1 MPEESIGERIK
12 ALRVGQGKTLSDLGE
27 RANLSISYL
36 SQIERDKTTP
46 SISTL
51 TSIAKALDVGL
62 RYFFETEAETA
73 VVVRRGEEGVTIS
86 SDTRA
91 ACQPLTPEVGETK
104 LDVCRITLP
113 PHAPSESL
121 PQRAGEELAFVLSGE
136 LTITIGDEQF
146 LLSAGDSV
154 HYNALEPHC
163 WQNFGS
169 EPCAVIWSHAIPWS
183 EHQS

>member
-1 MPEESIGERIK
+1 MQEESIGERIK
-12 ALRVGQGKTLSDLGE
+12 ALRVGQGKTLAELGE
-27 RANLSISYL
+27 RAKLSISYL

-73 VVVRRGEEGVTIS
+73 FVVRRDEGGAAVL
-86 SDTRA
+86 SDTRI
-91 ACQPLTPEVGETK
+91 ACHHLTPEVGEAK
-104 LDVCRITLP
+104 LEVCQITLP
-113 PHAPSESL
+113 PLAPSESL

-136 LTITIGDEQF
+136 LTITVGDEQF
-146 LLSAGDSV
+146 LLAAGDSV

-163 WQNFGS
+163 WQNFGN
-169 EPCAVIWSHAIPWS
+169 EPCAVIWSHAIPWT
-183 EHQS
+183 EHQT